1 MKGSP
6 ALGRFY
12 IVTDDK
18 PQKFWHVLN
27 EAIVAMGFVDI
38 FTKFKLPR
46 SLMMTL
52 GHLCDLFT
60 AITGKKLKLNVFAV
74 KMLVIHRQVIL
85 N

>member
-1 MKGSP
+1 
-6 ALGRFY
+6 
-12 IVTDDK
+12 
-18 PQKFWHVLN
+18 
-27 EAIVAMGFVDI
+27 MGFVDI